1 MVPALSTLSSTTKP
15 QKTEIPSI
23 ALASHPLA
31 YGLLSVKANFT
42 FGFREVIDMG
52 ILSGFFSEDLAID
65 LGTVNTVVYT
75 PTQGVVLNEP
85 SVLALHKY
93 TREVLSVG
101 SQALKLLGREP
112 NDTEVYRPIRRG
124 SIDNFEVSQVFL
136 RALISR
142 VQHNDHPKRSHLVI
156 GVPGSST
163 PLERRS
169 VKDAARDAKAG
180 RVDLLDE
187 GLAAGLGAGLDFE
200 DEQAHLIVDIG
211 GGTTNIAILAWGGVV
226 SSVSIPAAGNAMDEA
241 IRDYLRLRYAVQL
254 GERTAERVKRE
265 LGRARGYE
273 AQPEMELEV
282 VGKQLA
288 NGAAKPITINSR
300 EVSGALEPILS
311 EIVSAVRRVIEDSKP
326 EVTAD
331 IYYSGVTLTGGGAL
345 LSGMAERLQHDLNLQ
360 VSVPENPLTTVAM
373 GAGRLLDEPEKLQRA
388 ALRLDVPAWETAE
401 KLVVNW

>member
-1 MVPALSTLSSTTKP
+1 
-15 QKTEIPSI
+15 
-23 ALASHPLA
+23 
-31 YGLLSVKANFT
+31 
-42 FGFREVIDMG
+42 MG
-52 ILSGFFSEDLAID
+52 ILRGLFSEDLAID

-75 PTQGVVLNEP
+75 PTEGVVLNEP

-93 TREVLSVG
+93 TGEVLSVG

-112 NDTEVYRPIRRG
+112 NDTEVHRPIRRG
-124 SIDNFEVSQVFL
+124 AIDNFEVSQVFL

-180 RVDLLDE
+180 RVDLIDE

-200 DEQAHLIVDIG
+200 DERAHLIVDIG

-226 SSVSIPAAGNAMDEA
+226 SSISIPAAGNAMDEA

-265 LGRARGYE
+265 LGRAIGSE

-288 NGAAKPITINSR
+288 NGAALPIRINSR
-300 EVSGALEPILS
+300 EVSGALEPVVS
-311 EIVSAVRRVIEDSKP
+311 EIVSAVRRSIEDSKP

-331 IYYSGVTLTGGGAL
+331 IFYSGVTLTGGGAL
-345 LSGMAERLQHDLNLQ
+345 LSGMAERLRDDLNLQ
-360 VSVPENPLTTVAM
+360 VSVPENPLTTVAV

-388 ALRLDVPAWETAE
+388 ALRLDVPAWEDAE